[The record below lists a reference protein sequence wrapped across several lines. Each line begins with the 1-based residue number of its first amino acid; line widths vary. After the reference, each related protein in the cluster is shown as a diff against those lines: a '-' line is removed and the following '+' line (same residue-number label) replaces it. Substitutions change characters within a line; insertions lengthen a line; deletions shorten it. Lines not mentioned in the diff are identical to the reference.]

1 MRDQDKIITDEEM
14 AGLPD
19 DDELAFA
26 VYEERLR
33 TNTRGRAAIDEG
45 VSREREYV
53 NHVLAFIKVAGL
65 DIPVD
70 KEPPFDDTNFW
81 EWYNRFILV
90 IDHHTIEI
98 RLAHARGS
106 GAGVAT
112 ALHLSEDYKTEIRKL
127 LGRVAKVVNQADIPD
142 DKKDRNSTRPP
153 PCNARWT
160 GPGPRWPRSCRGC
173 WM

>member
-1 MRDQDKIITDEEM
+1 MAWRTA
-14 AGLPD
+14 AGLC
-19 DDELAFA
+19 AG
-26 VYEERLR
+26 RLSIM
-33 TNTRGRAAIDEG
+33 TMSPG
-45 VSREREYV
+45 
-53 NHVLAFIKVAGL
+53 
-65 DIPVD
+65 
-70 KEPPFDDTNFW
+70 
-81 EWYNRFILV
+81 
-90 IDHHTIEI
+90 IEI